1 MLVINEIVNLGWFA
15 TDRHLPMDK
24 VCIYVFIPNATKETY
39 NYETEDYNRVL
50 SLAQLHSIAQTQTD
64 NDAVRKARQQLT
76 MLIYEDTDGDDQ
88 KDFTFIIDDATDYHT
103 LADFRSSEARKLF
116 QEWQERTAQY
126 KRGMKRLEAKRMEY
140 ADASLS
146 QKQQM
151 AAEIKAQEQK
161 LEDEAMQLIR
171 LEKEIR
177 KIEYKELNK

>member
-1 MLVINEIVNLGWFA
+1 M
-15 TDRHLPMDK
+15 
-24 VCIYVFIPNATKETY
+24 
-39 NYETEDYNRVL
+39 
-50 SLAQLHSIAQTQTD
+50 
-64 NDAVRKARQQLT
+64 RKARQQLT

-103 LADFRSSEARKLF
+103 LADFKSSEARKLF

-126 KRGMKRLEAKRMEY
+126 KRSMKRLEAKRMEY

-161 LEDEAMQLIR
+161 LEDEAMLLIR